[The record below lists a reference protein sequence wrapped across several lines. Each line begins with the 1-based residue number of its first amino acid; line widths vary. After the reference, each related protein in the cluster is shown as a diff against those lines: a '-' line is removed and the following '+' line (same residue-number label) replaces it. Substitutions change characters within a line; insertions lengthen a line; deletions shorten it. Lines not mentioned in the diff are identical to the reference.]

1 MQSKV
6 PPVRP
11 LMPQGALL
19 SLPSPRS
26 FDFTALCSLVLSLI
40 VSPAQACLGIQA
52 VLIHSTVFPS
62 ILPLFPTH
70 LSHSVGPCISGSFPR
85 LSGHLLLT
93 PAQSRHLPCASHPCL
108 RGSVC
113 RSHRSEFYSLEIRE
127 HVIQKHTQLY
137 QPWGVFWFQTKTA
150 NSAWSHSPVLKHRL
164 GNSHFYH

>member
-137 QPWGVFWFQTKTA
+137 QPWGVF
-150 NSAWSHSPVLKHRL
+150 
-164 GNSHFYH
+164 